1 MGYTTANL
9 VLVGMFKMKTN
20 VNDDVDNKSSR
31 AIESITR
38 ACGQEFMTK
47 FYDPDVI
54 EIMLNPDG
62 TLWIDT
68 LSSGQSILGKMSKTA
83 AISMIRTVAGIN
95 DKYITNESPF
105 LETNFPIDQSRFAA
119 QFPPI
124 VTSPTF
130 ALRKRAIKV
139 FSLDDYV
146 ENDMITINQA
156 TAIKKAV
163 RDHRNILVCGGT
175 GSGKTTLL
183 NAIIAEINILCP
195 EERLI
200 IIEDTPEIQSKAKN
214 TITYRTS
221 AEVSMSD
228 LIKISL
234 RMRPDR
240 ILVGE
245 IRGAEA
251 LSLLES
257 WNTGHEG
264 GLATVHCNSAT
275 DAISRLILMVS
286 KHHEAPR
293 NIEFLINSV
302 VDVIVFIEKGNDGK
316 RRIKEVVALDGYN
329 NDSFNFKSI
338 I

>member
-1 MGYTTANL
+1 
-9 VLVGMFKMKTN
+9 MKKI
-20 VNDDVDNKSSR
+20 VNDEIDSKNAR

-38 ACGQEFMTK
+38 ACGAEFMEK
-47 FYDPDVI
+47 FSDPDVI

-62 TLWIDT
+62 ILWIDT
-68 LSSGQSILGKMSKTA
+68 LSSGQSILGRMSKTA
-83 AISMIRTVAGIN
+83 ATSMIRTVAGIN

-105 LETNFPIDQSRFAA
+105 LETNFPLDQSRFAA

-139 FSLDDYV
+139 FSIDNYV
-146 ENDMITINQA
+146 ENNTMTVNQA
-156 TAIKKAV
+156 NAIKKAV
-163 RDHRNILVCGGT
+163 SEHRNILVCGGT

-183 NAIIAEINILCP
+183 NAIIAEIHTLCP

-200 IIEDTPEIQSKAKN
+200 IIEDTPEIQSEAKN

-221 AEVSMSD
+221 SDVSMSD

-264 GLATVHCNSAT
+264 GFATVHCNSAT

-293 NIEFLINSV
+293 NIELLINSV
-302 VDVIVFIEKGNDGK
+302 VDVIVFIEKTSDGK
-316 RRIKEVVALDGYN
+316 RRIQEVVALDGYN

-338 I
+338 V